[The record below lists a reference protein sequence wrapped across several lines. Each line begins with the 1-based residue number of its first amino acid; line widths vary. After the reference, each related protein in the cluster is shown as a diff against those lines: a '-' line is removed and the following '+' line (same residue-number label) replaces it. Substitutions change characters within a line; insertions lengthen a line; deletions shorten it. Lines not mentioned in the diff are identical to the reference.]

1 MKNELLILK
10 SFGSLY
16 SNNENLFLVM
26 TLQRYISINWR
37 FFLVLIL
44 FENLIQSKELIFL
57 DMSSALFFHAWEY
70 INNQISQQQLTEED
84 KRVLTETLDGLDD
97 ATVIDRA
104 DQLQKFASLGQRVSY
119 DVLHI
124 LLV

>member
-1 MKNELLILK
+1 
-10 SFGSLY
+10 
-16 SNNENLFLVM
+16 
-26 TLQRYISINWR
+26 
-37 FFLVLIL
+37 
-44 FENLIQSKELIFL
+44 
-57 DMSSALFFHAWEY
+57 MSSALFFHAWEY